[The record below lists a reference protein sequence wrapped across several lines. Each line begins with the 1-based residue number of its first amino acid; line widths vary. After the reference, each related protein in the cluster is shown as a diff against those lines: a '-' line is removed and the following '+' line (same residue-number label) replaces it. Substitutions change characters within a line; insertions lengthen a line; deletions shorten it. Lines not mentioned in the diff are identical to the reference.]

1 MATTRSGG
9 TAPAQR
15 LLEAAGDLF
24 VREGIRAVGIDRVIA
39 EAGVA
44 RASLYHAFGSKDA
57 LVAAYL
63 DDQDDADRRKWEKA
77 TAGLDTPRD
86 KILALFD
93 LAHGAAVARRFR
105 GCLYLNA
112 ATEFPDPGHPARAA
126 VDRHRAWLH
135 ALLVDLVEQT
145 GASDV
150 EGVAE
155 RVRLLYDGAVAG
167 SKFSRS
173 TAPIEL
179 GKELA
184 ASLLDGAQGWTAS
197 RGRAR

>member
-9 TAPAQR
+9 AAPARR
-15 LLEAAGDLF
+15 LLEAAGNLF
-24 VREGIRAVGIDRVIA
+24 VREGIRAVGIDRVLA

-63 DDQDDADRRKWEKA
+63 DDQDEADRRKWEKA
-77 TAGLDTPRD
+77 AADLDSPRD

-93 LAHGAAVARRFR
+93 LAHGAAVSRRFR

-112 ATEFPDPGHPARAA
+112 ATEFPDPKHPARAS

-135 ALLVDLVEQT
+135 ELLVELAEQA
-145 GASDV
+145 GAADA
-150 EGVAE
+150 EATAE
-155 RVRLLYDGAVAG
+155 RLRLLYDGAVAG

-173 TAPIEL
+173 PDPIDL
-179 GKELA
+179 GKQLA
-184 ASLLDGAQGWTAS
+184 ADLLD
-197 RGRAR
+197 ARPARQA